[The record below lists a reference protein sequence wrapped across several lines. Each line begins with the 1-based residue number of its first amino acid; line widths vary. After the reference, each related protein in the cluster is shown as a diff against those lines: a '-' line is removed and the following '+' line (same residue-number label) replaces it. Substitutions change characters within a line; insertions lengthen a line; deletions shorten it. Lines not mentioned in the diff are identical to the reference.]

1 MAISRIQTHESG
13 GCENSRVVCDEQM
26 HACMCVCSA
35 AKAVQRATLTLQR
48 VHDVHRRDGLA
59 TCVFRVRD
67 SITNHVLQEHL
78 EHSARL
84 LVNEVR
90 DALHAA
96 TTSETTNK
104 NKMNYIANNDGDND
118 SWSGCQHT
126 LVHDLFARESENEVR
141 EMTTFHAQRQQQ
153 QQQRRE
159 DGSDY

>member
-1 MAISRIQTHESG
+1 
-13 GCENSRVVCDEQM
+13 M
-26 HACMCVCSA
+26 HVRVCSA

-96 TTSETTNK
+96 TTSETTNRWLR
-104 NKMNYIANNDGDND
+104 D
-118 SWSGCQHT
+118 T
-126 LVHDLFARESENEVR
+126 LRTAQPRVSTNVCCVLCVRALLF
-141 EMTTFHAQRQQQ
+141 T
-153 QQQRRE
+153 
-159 DGSDY
+159 